1 MPTESPHVNRRSR
14 PDMTSDL
21 SSERTGSPDLAVLIP
36 CFNEAVALPAVIADF
51 REAFPDA
58 TVYVFDNNSTDGSI
72 DVARRCGARVRKEP
86 QQGKGNVVRRMFADV
101 DADVY
106 LLVDGDDTYSAKTGP
121 AMVRMLLEQRL
132 DMVVARRI
140 SADASS
146 YRFGHQLGNRT
157 FTSIVGWLF
166 GSRVSDLLSGYR
178 VLSRR
183 FVKSFPALSTGF
195 EIETELTVHALSLNI
210 PLGEIPSEYSG
221 RPAASESKL
230 HTVRDGVRILLVILR
245 LTKAEKPL
253 LFFSAIFTALAVAA
267 VILGVPLILE
277 WLQTGLV
284 TRLPT
289 ALLSASLMVTGFL
302 GLTNGILLSSL
313 ARNQREIK
321 RMHYVNLPWLGNRHV
336 HRETEPA
343 D

>member
-1 MPTESPHVNRRSR
+1 MNSELK
-14 PDMTSDL
+14 SD
-21 SSERTGSPDLAVLIP
+21 RIGSPDLAVLIP

-58 TVYVFDNNSTDGSI
+58 AIYVYDNNSSDGSA
-72 DVARRCGARVRKEP
+72 DVARRCGARVRHEP

-106 LLVDGDDTYSAKTGP
+106 LLVDGDDTYSSKTGP
-121 AMVRMLLEQRL
+121 NMVGMLLEQQL

-140 SADASS
+140 STDSSS
-146 YRFGHQLGNRT
+146 YRYGHQIGNRL
-157 FTSIVGWLF
+157 FTGIVGWLF
-166 GSRVSDLLSGYR
+166 GSRVSDMLSGYR

-210 PLGEIPSEYSG
+210 PLGEVASEYTG

-230 HTVRDGVRILLVILR
+230 NTVTDGIRILLMILR

-253 LFFSAIFTALAVAA
+253 LFFSAIST
-267 VILGVPLILE
+267 ILGAAALILGAPLILE

-289 ALLSASLMVTGFL
+289 ALLSASLMVIGFL

-313 ARNQREIK
+313 ARNQREVK
-321 RMHYVNLPWLGNRHV
+321 RMHYVNLPWLGNRRAP
-336 HRETEPA
+336 RETEPA

>member
-1 MPTESPHVNRRSR
+1 MNSELIPERSR
-14 PDMTSDL
+14 
-21 SSERTGSPDLAVLIP
+21 SPDLAILIP
-36 CFNEAVALPAVIADF
+36 CFNEAVALPSVIADF
-51 REAFPDA
+51 NEAFPDA
-58 TVYVFDNNSTDGSI
+58 TIYVFDNNSSDGSVDI
-72 DVARRCGARVRKEP
+72 ARRCGAQVRKEP

-106 LLVDGDDTYSAKTGP
+106 LLVDGDDTYSAKSGP
-121 AMVRMLLEQRL
+121 AMVKLLLDQQL
-132 DMVVARRI
+132 DMVVAKRI
-140 SADASS
+140 STDAGS
-146 YRFGHQLGNRT
+146 YRFGHQFGNRA
-157 FTSIVGWLF
+157 FTGIVAWLF
-166 GSRVSDLLSGYR
+166 GRRVSDMLSGYR

-183 FVKSFPALSTGF
+183 FVKSFPALSKGF

-210 PLGEIPSEYSG
+210 PLGEMTSEYTG

-230 HTVRDGVRILLVILR
+230 NTVRDGAKILLAILR

-253 LFFSAIFTALAVAA
+253 LFFSAIFTVLAAAAL
-267 VILGVPLILE
+267 ILGVPLILE

-289 ALLSASLMVTGFL
+289 ALLSASLMVIGFL

-321 RMHYVNLPWLGNRHV
+321 RMHYVNLPWLGNRHAQW
-336 HRETEPA
+336 ESGPA

>member
-1 MPTESPHVNRRSR
+1 MRAENPPVTRPGRPHMN
-14 PDMTSDL
+14 SDL
-21 SSERTGSPDLAVLIP
+21 ISDRIGSPDLAILIP
-36 CFNEAVALPAVIADF
+36 CFNEAVALPSVIADF
-51 REAFPDA
+51 KEAFPNA
-58 TVYVFDNNSTDGSI
+58 AIFVYDNNSSDGSA
-72 DVARRCGARVRKEP
+72 DVARRCGAQVRQEP

-121 AMVRMLLEQRL
+121 TMLRMLLEHQL
-132 DMVVARRI
+132 DMVVGKRI
-140 SADASS
+140 SADTSS

-157 FTSIVGWLF
+157 FTGIVGWLF
-166 GSRVSDLLSGYR
+166 GDRVSDMLSGYR

-210 PLGEIPSEYSG
+210 PLGEVPSEYTG
-221 RPAASESKL
+221 RPASSESKL
-230 HTVRDGVRILLVILR
+230 HTVRDGVRILLMILR
-245 LTKAEKPL
+245 LTKSEKPL
-253 LFFSAIFTALAVAA
+253 LFFSAIFAVLAAAAL
-267 VILGVPLILE
+267 ILGVPLILE

-289 ALLSASLMVTGFL
+289 ALLSASLMVIGFL

-321 RMHYVNLPWLGNRHV
+321 RMHYVNLPWLGHRHAY
-336 HRETEPA
+336 RETEPP

>member
-1 MPTESPHVNRRSR
+1 MNSELI
-14 PDMTSDL
+14 SD
-21 SSERTGSPDLAVLIP
+21 RNGSPDLAVLIP
-36 CFNEAVALPAVIADF
+36 CFNEAVALPSVIADF
-51 REAFPDA
+51 TEEFPNA
-58 TVYVFDNNSTDGSI
+58 TIYVYDNNSSDGSA
-72 DVARRCGARVRKEP
+72 DVARRCGAQVRREP

-106 LLVDGDDTYSAKTGP
+106 LLVDGDDTYSAKTAP

-132 DMVVARRI
+132 DMVVGKRI
-140 SADASS
+140 SADTSS

-157 FTSIVGWLF
+157 FTGIVGSLF
-166 GSRVSDLLSGYR
+166 GSRVSDMLSGYR

-210 PLGEIPSEYSG
+210 PLGEVPSEYTG

-230 HTVRDGVRILLVILR
+230 HTIRDGVRILMMILR

-253 LFFSAIFTALAVAA
+253 LFFSAIFTVLAAAAL
-267 VILGVPLILE
+267 ILGVPLILE

-289 ALLSASLMVTGFL
+289 ALLAASLMVIGFL

-321 RMHYVNLPWLGNRHV
+321 RMHYVNLPWLGNRHA
-336 HRETEPA
+336 HPDTEPA

>member
-1 MPTESPHVNRRSR
+1 MPTEDPHVNPPGR
-14 PDMTSDL
+14 PDMHAESN
-21 SSERTGSPDLAVLIP
+21 SERPGSLDLAILIP
-36 CFNEAVALPAVIADF
+36 CFNEAVALPSVIEDF
-51 REAFPDA
+51 TQAFPDA
-58 TVYVFDNNSTDGSI
+58 TIYVYDNNSSDGSA
-72 DVARRCGARVRKEP
+72 DVARRCGAQVRQEP

-121 AMVRMLLEQRL
+121 AMIRMLLEQQL
-132 DMVVARRI
+132 DMVVARRVG
-140 SADASS
+140 ADAGS
-146 YRFGHQLGNRT
+146 YRFGHQVGNRT
-157 FTSIVGWLF
+157 FTGIVGWLF
-166 GSRVSDLLSGYR
+166 GSRVRDMLSGYR

-210 PLGEIPSEYSG
+210 PLGEVPSEYTG

-230 HTVRDGVRILLVILR
+230 HTVRDGVKIMLMILR

-253 LFFSAIFTALAVAA
+253 LFFSAIFAALAAA
-267 VILGVPLILE
+267 ALVLGIPLILE

-289 ALLSASLMVTGFL
+289 ALLSASLITIGFL

-313 ARNQREIK
+313 ARNQREVK
-321 RMHYVNLPWLGNRHV
+321 RMHYVNLPWLGNRHA

>member
-1 MPTESPHVNRRSR
+1 MKSETI
-14 PDMTSDL
+14 SD
-21 SSERTGSPDLAVLIP
+21 RIGSPDLAVLIP
-36 CFNEAVALPAVIADF
+36 CFNEAVALPSVIADF
-51 REAFPDA
+51 REAFPGA
-58 TVYVFDNNSTDGSI
+58 TIYVYDNNSSDESAE
-72 DVARRCGARVRKEP
+72 VARRCGAQVCLEP

-101 DADVY
+101 DAEIY

-121 AMVRMLLEQRL
+121 AMVGMLLEQQL
-132 DMVVARRI
+132 DMVVGKRI
-140 SADASS
+140 SAGASS

-157 FTSIVGWLF
+157 FTGIVGWLF
-166 GSRVSDLLSGYR
+166 GSRVSDMLSGYR

-210 PLGEIPSEYSG
+210 PLGEMSSEYTG

-230 HTVRDGVRILLVILR
+230 HTVRDGARILLMILR

-253 LFFSAIFTALAVAA
+253 LFFSAVFTLLAAAAL
-267 VILGVPLILE
+267 ILGVPLILE

-289 ALLSASLMVTGFL
+289 ALLSASLTVIGFL

-321 RMHYVNLPWLGNRHV
+321 RMHYVNLPWLGNRHAR
-336 HRETEPA
+336 RETEPA